1 MMSVGRDE
9 LRAHVRDEHPLMD
22 AAVVLRG
29 GPDTPSLLR
38 SHARRVNRLFLLDS
52 AEVFGISVFV
62 ASSDIG
68 PAFERRIL
76 SGKLGTYE
84 SIYRT
89 TVRELVA
96 AGFGLL
102 PTFQAPHYTVLLSGI
117 DAVED
122 LAAALGPLLTNPYAR
137 NRKEER

>member
-1 MMSVGRDE
+1 MNDERDD
-9 LRAHVRDEHPLMD
+9 LRAHVRAEHPPAD
-22 AAVVLRG
+22 AFVVIRG

-38 SHARRVNRLFLLDS
+38 SHARRVNRLFVLDG

-68 PAFERRIL
+68 VASERQIL
-76 SGKLGTYE
+76 RGKLGTYE

-89 TVRELVA
+89 TVGELIA

-102 PTFQAPHYTVLLSGI
+102 PTFQAPHFTVLLPGL
-117 DAVED
+117 DAVDE
-122 LAAALGPLLTNPYAR
+122 LAVALGPLLTNPYAGG
-137 NRKEER
+137 RKEDR